1 MEKIIFTSEEIEKC
15 TEFSEQVDTSL
26 YAKRNQWDVNKR
38 KADSKIGKLGEI
50 AVYRSLVGKYPDL
63 TYPDF
68 KIYKPREKSWDF
80 DLKHPNF
87 NLHVKTQETLQAS
100 KFGESWIFQYG
111 DGKKKNYDK
120 EIFDRLSPNQY
131 IAFVRLNVLE
141 GYGTVRA
148 IVSLDLLHDKKL
160 FAEPVLDKLKFA
172 NKVAVYYK
180 DLEKHKD
187 QLWQL

>member
-1 MEKIIFTSEEIEKC
+1 MEKITFTPEEIEKC
-15 TEFSEQVDTSL
+15 VEFSESVDTSL
-26 YAKRNQWDVNKR
+26 YARRNQWDADKR

-50 AVYRSLVGKYPDL
+50 AVYRSLVDKYPGL

-80 DLKHPNF
+80 DLKHEKF

-111 DGKKKNYDK
+111 DGKKQNYDR
-120 EIFDRLSPNQY
+120 EIFDRTSPNQF
-131 IAFVRLNVLE
+131 IAFVKLNLLE
-141 GYGTVRA
+141 GYGLVRA

-160 FAEPVLDKLKFA
+160 FASPVLEKLKYA

-180 DLEKHKD
+180 DLEKYKD